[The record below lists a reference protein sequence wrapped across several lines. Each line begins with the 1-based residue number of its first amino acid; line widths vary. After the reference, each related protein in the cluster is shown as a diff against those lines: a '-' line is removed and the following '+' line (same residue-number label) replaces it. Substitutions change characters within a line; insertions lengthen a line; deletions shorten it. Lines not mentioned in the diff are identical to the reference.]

1 MLINEEK
8 YKKFKR
14 QVEDDLQKYYY
25 YLISIETPGL
35 GQATRWDKVYEK
47 SNTPSDPVARQAID
61 DEYKRILVNAI
72 EGIYDKLD
80 SNSKEIIKRCYF
92 EDNILRPEE
101 VMKKLGISKNRYY
114 ELRKISLYKFMI
126 GLGYC

>member
-1 MLINEEK
+1 MLIDEKK
-8 YKKFKR
+8 YKKFKK

-47 SNTPSDPVARQAID
+47 SNVPSDPVGKAAID
-61 DEYKRILVNAI
+61 DEYKKILVNAI
-72 EGIYDKLD
+72 DNIYSRLDEKSKKIIEEYYFKGNIIRPDEVMDKL
-80 SNSKEIIKRCYF
+80 EIK
-92 EDNILRPEE
+92 
-101 VMKKLGISKNRYY
+101 SSRYY
-114 ELRKISLYKFMI
+114 ELKKISLYKFMI

>member
-1 MLINEEK
+1 MLIDEKK
-8 YKKFKR
+8 YKKFKK

-47 SNTPSDPVARQAID
+47 SNVPSDPVSKTAID

-72 EGIYDKLD
+72 DNIYSRLDEKSKKIIEEYYFKGNIIRPDEVMDKL
-80 SNSKEIIKRCYF
+80 EIK
-92 EDNILRPEE
+92 
-101 VMKKLGISKNRYY
+101 SSRYY
-114 ELRKISLYKFMI
+114 ELKKISLYKFMI

>member
-14 QVEDDLQKYYY
+14 QVEDDLEKYYY

-47 SNTPSDPVARQAID
+47 SNTPSDPVSKAAID

-72 EGIYDKLD
+72 DNVYDRLD
-80 SNSKEIIKRCYF
+80 EKSKRIIEEYYFKGNIIKA
-92 EDNILRPEE
+92 EE
-101 VMKKLGISKNRYY
+101 VMTELKINKSRYY
-114 ELRKISLYKFMI
+114 ELKKISLYKFML
-126 GLGYC
+126 GLAYC

>member
-14 QVEDDLQKYYY
+14 QVEDDLEKYYY

-47 SNTPSDPVARQAID
+47 SNTPSDPVSKAVID

-72 EGIYDKLD
+72 DNVYDRLD
-80 SNSKEIIKRCYF
+80 EKSKIIIEEYYFKGNIIKA
-92 EDNILRPEE
+92 EE
-101 VMKKLGISKNRYY
+101 VMAELKINKSRYY
-114 ELRKISLYKFMI
+114 EIKKISLYKFMI

>member
-1 MLINEEK
+1 MLIDEKK
-8 YKKFKR
+8 YKKFKK

-47 SNTPSDPVARQAID
+47 SNVPSDPVSKAAID
-61 DEYKRILVNAI
+61 DEYKKILVNAI
-72 EGIYDKLD
+72 ESIYNRLD
-80 SNSKEIIKRCYF
+80 ENSKEIIKKYYF
-92 EDNILRPEE
+92 EDNVTRQEE
-101 VMKKLGISKNRYY
+101 VMKKLSITKNRYY
-114 ELRKISLYKFMI
+114 ELKKISLYKFMI

>member
-14 QVEDDLQKYYY
+14 QVEDDLEKYYY

-47 SNTPSDPVARQAID
+47 INTPSDPVSKAVID

-72 EGIYDKLD
+72 DNVYDRLD
-80 SNSKEIIKRCYF
+80 EKSKRIIEEYYF
-92 EDNILRPEE
+92 KGNIIRAEE
-101 VMKKLGISKNRYY
+101 VMAELKINKSRYY
-114 ELRKISLYKFMI
+114 ELKKISLYKFMI
-126 GLGYC
+126 SLGYC

>member
-1 MLINEEK
+1 MLIDEKK
-8 YKKFKR
+8 YKKFKK

-47 SNTPSDPVARQAID
+47 SNVPSDPVGKAAID
-61 DEYKRILVNAI
+61 DEYKKILVNAI
-72 EGIYDKLD
+72 ENIYNRLD
-80 SNSKEIIKRCYF
+80 ENSKEIIKKYYF
-92 EDNILRPEE
+92 EDNLERPED

-114 ELRKISLYKFMI
+114 ELRKISLYKFML

>member
-14 QVEDDLQKYYY
+14 QVEDDLEKYYY

-47 SNTPSDPVARQAID
+47 SNTPSDRVSKAVID

-72 EGIYDKLD
+72 DNVYDRLD
-80 SNSKEIIKRCYF
+80 EKSKRIIEEYYF
-92 EDNILRPEE
+92 KGNIIRAEE
-101 VMKKLGISKNRYY
+101 VMAELKINKSRYY
-114 ELRKISLYKFMI
+114 ELKKISLYKFMI

>member
-14 QVEDDLQKYYY
+14 QVEDDLEKYYY

-47 SNTPSDPVARQAID
+47 SNTPSDPVSKAAID

-72 EGIYDKLD
+72 DNVYDRLD
-80 SNSKEIIKRCYF
+80 EKSKRIIEEYYFKGNIIKA
-92 EDNILRPEE
+92 EE
-101 VMKKLGISKNRYY
+101 VMTELKINKSRYY
-114 ELRKISLYKFMI
+114 ELKKISLYKFML

>member
-14 QVEDDLQKYYY
+14 QVEDDLEKYYY

-47 SNTPSDPVARQAID
+47 SNTPSDPVGKAVID

-72 EGIYDKLD
+72 DNVYDRLD
-80 SNSKEIIKRCYF
+80 EKSKIIIEEYYFKGNIIKA
-92 EDNILRPEE
+92 EE
-101 VMKKLGISKNRYY
+101 VMAELKINKSRYY
-114 ELRKISLYKFMI
+114 ELKKISLYKFMI

>member
-14 QVEDDLQKYYY
+14 QVEDDLEKYYY

-47 SNTPSDPVARQAID
+47 SNTPSDPVSKAVID

-72 EGIYDKLD
+72 DNVYDRLD
-80 SNSKEIIKRCYF
+80 EKSKIIIEEYYFKGNIIKA
-92 EDNILRPEE
+92 EE
-101 VMKKLGISKNRYY
+101 VMAELKINKSRYY
-114 ELRKISLYKFMI
+114 ELKKISLYKFMI

>member
-14 QVEDDLQKYYY
+14 QVEDDLEKYYY

-47 SNTPSDPVARQAID
+47 SNTPSDPVSKAVID

-72 EGIYDKLD
+72 ENIYNRLD
-80 SNSKEIIKRCYF
+80 ENSKEIIKKYYF
-92 EDNILRPEE
+92 EDNLERPEE
-101 VMKKLGISKNRYY
+101 VMSKLKITKNRYY
-114 ELRKISLYKFMI
+114 ELRKMAIYKFMI

>member
-1 MLINEEK
+1 MLINEEM

-35 GQATRWDKVYEK
+35 GEATRWDKVYEK
-47 SNTPSDPVARQAID
+47 SNTPSDPVSRNVID

-72 EGIYDKLD
+72 DNIYDRLD
-80 SNSKEIIKRCYF
+80 ENSKEIIKKYYF
-92 EDNILRPEE
+92 EDNILKPEE
-101 VMKKLGISKNRYY
+101 VMKKLGIKSSRYY
-114 ELRKISLYKFMI
+114 ELKKIALYKFMI

>member
-14 QVEDDLQKYYY
+14 QVEDDLEKYYY

-47 SNTPSDPVARQAID
+47 SNTPSDPVSKAVID

-72 EGIYDKLD
+72 DNVYDRLD
-80 SNSKEIIKRCYF
+80 EKSKRIIEEYYFKGNIIKA
-92 EDNILRPEE
+92 EE
-101 VMKKLGISKNRYY
+101 VMAELKINKSRYY
-114 ELRKISLYKFMI
+114 ELKKISLYKFMI

>member
-1 MLINEEK
+1 MLIDEKK

-47 SNTPSDPVARQAID
+47 SNTPSDPVSKAVID

-72 EGIYDKLD
+72 ENIYDRLD
-80 SNSKEIIKRCYF
+80 ENSKEIIKKCYF

>member
-14 QVEDDLQKYYY
+14 QVEDDLEKYYY

-47 SNTPSDPVARQAID
+47 SNTPSDPVSKAAID

-72 EGIYDKLD
+72 DNVYDRLD
-80 SNSKEIIKRCYF
+80 EKSKRIIEEYYFKGNIIKA
-92 EDNILRPEE
+92 EE
-101 VMKKLGISKNRYY
+101 VMTELKINKSKYY
-114 ELRKISLYKFMI
+114 ELKKISLYKFML

>member
-1 MLINEEK
+1 MLIDEKK
-8 YKKFKR
+8 YKKFKK

-47 SNTPSDPVARQAID
+47 SNVPSDPVSKAAID
-61 DEYKRILVNAI
+61 DEYKKILVNAI
-72 EGIYDKLD
+72 ENIYNRLD
-80 SNSKEIIKRCYF
+80 ENSKEIIKKYYF
-92 EDNILRPEE
+92 EDNVTRQEE
-101 VMKKLGISKNRYY
+101 VMKKLSITKNRYY
-114 ELRKISLYKFMI
+114 ELKKISLYKFMI